1 MFPDG
6 VALAPPRQVLHPQRR
21 FLVGE
26 VEGIEWPAIDLVHG
40 VGTAIAVAG
49 ITSNE
54 AVFRQFATAF
64 GGEMQSD
71 RAEGARQQ
79 QVMRGNV
86 VPAQPAEIALVTAI
100 SLERGDGGRIP

>member
-49 ITSNE
+49 I
-54 AVFRQFATAF
+54 
-64 GGEMQSD
+64 
-71 RAEGARQQ
+71 
-79 QVMRGNV
+79 
-86 VPAQPAEIALVTAI
+86 
-100 SLERGDGGRIP
+100 